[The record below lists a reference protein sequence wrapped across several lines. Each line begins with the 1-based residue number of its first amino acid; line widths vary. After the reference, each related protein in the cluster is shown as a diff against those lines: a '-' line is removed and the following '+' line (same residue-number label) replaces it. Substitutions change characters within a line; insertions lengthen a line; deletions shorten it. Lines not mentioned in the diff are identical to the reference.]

1 MAFPLREKKVPKEE
15 IEAKVMEMLA
25 LVALKGFEHRS
36 VTRLSGGQQQRVAI
50 ARALIAHPQV
60 LLLDEPLGA
69 LDLKLRKDMQVE
81 LKKIQKQTGITFVF
95 VTHDQE
101 EALSMS
107 DTVVVMSEGKIH
119 QIGTPVDIY
128 NEPQNAFVA
137 DFIGES
143 NILDGVML
151 EDYKVTFSGQ
161 TFQCLDK
168 DFAKN
173 EAVDVVVRPED
184 VDIVPL
190 EKGQLTGVVTS
201 VTFMGVHYEI
211 IVDVGGFKW
220 MIQTTD
226 FVDVDEH
233 IGIELEPDAIHIMK
247 KSEYSGPVRRLLLLL
262 QRAGRAVRGQRGGRR
277 MKENVT
283 RDQRRVLRADHLAL
297 GPYGIWAVLFI
308 LVPLVFVAYYAF
320 TDVNF
325 QFTLENIQRFFTAT
339 SSIVQDDGSSAEV
352 RTYLLIFWR
361 SLKLAIIST
370 LVCLVLA
377 YPLAYIMARA
387 EPKVQKTF
395 MTIIMIPM
403 WMNFLIRTYA
413 WMTILQDKGIFN
425 NILSAL
431 HLPGVHIIGTEAAVV
446 IGMVYD
452 YIPYMILPLF
462 SIMAKMDVKLDRGRP

>member
-1 MAFPLREKKVPKEE
+1 MR
-15 IEAKVMEMLA
+15 
-25 LVALKGFEHRS
+25 
-36 VTRLSGGQQQRVAI
+36 
-50 ARALIAHPQV
+50 
-60 LLLDEPLGA
+60 
-69 LDLKLRKDMQVE
+69 
-81 LKKIQKQTGITFVF
+81 
-95 VTHDQE
+95 
-101 EALSMS
+101 
-107 DTVVVMSEGKIH
+107 
-119 QIGTPVDIY
+119 
-128 NEPQNAFVA
+128 
-137 DFIGES
+137 
-143 NILDGVML
+143 
-151 EDYKVTFSGQ
+151 
-161 TFQCLDK
+161 
-168 DFAKN
+168 
-173 EAVDVVVRPED
+173 
-184 VDIVPL
+184 
-190 EKGQLTGVVTS
+190 
-201 VTFMGVHYEI
+201 
-211 IVDVGGFKW
+211 
-220 MIQTTD
+220 
-226 FVDVDEH
+226 
-233 IGIELEPDAIHIMK
+233 
-247 KSEYSGPVRRLLLLL
+247 
-262 QRAGRAVRGQRGGRR
+262 
-277 MKENVT
+277 ENVT

-297 GPYGIWAVLFI
+297 WPYGIWAVLFI

-462 SIMAKMDVKLDRGRP
+462 SIMAKMDVKLIEAARDLGCNGLGVLRRVIWPLSLPGVISGVTMVLIPSVSTFYISQKLGDGKIMLIGDVIEGQYVANNLHFAAAIAFVLMVLLLVCMAVMRKLVGRNVEGGL